1 MTELIPGMGL
11 WKCVAEGCLIVTI
24 HVLFGLFKLTVG
36 KMTQLDACPDK
47 LDIVRFYDIKY
58 LICLDEFF
66 SLSCLI

>member
-1 MTELIPGMGL
+1 MTKLIPGMGL

-36 KMTQLDACPDK
+36 KISIELGRPGK